1 MKSLPSVPVKWDY
14 FRFEMRPMKYPRTL
28 FSLLLFALTGCVVL
42 NPDDSASLAAAAA
55 KYSKVTKE
63 MNRAEVLA
71 AVGEP
76 STVES
81 LALTWRVEISPH
93 NYESLRVEFTG
104 GDAIVKITRVSKRFS
119 STPWW
124 QTEHQVEYAK

>member
-1 MKSLPSVPVKWDY
+1 
-14 FRFEMRPMKYPRTL
+14 MKYPRAL
-28 FSLLLFALTGCVVL
+28 FSLLFFALTGCVIL

-55 KYSKVTKE
+55 RYSKVTKE

-76 STVES
+76 SAAEGLT
-81 LALTWRVEISPH
+81 LTWRVEISPR

-104 GDAIVKITRVSKRFS
+104 GNAIAKITRVSKRFS
-119 STPWW
+119 SNPWW
-124 QTEHQVEYAK
+124 QSERQVEYAK